1 MQAGCNKRLKGTL
14 GRAISTGWR
23 AFLWMMKIIIPVSFA
38 TSLVAWSGC
47 VDSCDFLLDPVMAL
61 VGLPSIAALP
71 LLIGILAG
79 PYGAIASMAVLPLTV
94 NEMTLIAV
102 FLLMAHN
109 LIQEGIIQG
118 NSGYHPVKATLVRLL
133 LALLTLFIAAHFV
146 DTSLPGERNPL
157 APAAQVPLPFMA
169 MAGAWLSATG
179 TLTVK
184 VFCII
189 MAIVTFQEILKDR
202 GWISPFVRSL
212 SPFLRIMGLSEK
224 VGFLWMTAVLFG
236 LSYGG
241 ALIVE
246 ETRGGALS
254 RNDLETLHLSIG
266 INHSLIEDPVLYL
279 PLGISPFWLWVPRLA
294 IAIVV
299 VRLFTIWQTV
309 RQRWRTRSVAEG

>member
-1 MQAGCNKRLKGTL
+1 MQAVCDKRLRETL

-38 TSLVAWSGC
+38 TSLLAWSGA
-47 VDSCDFLLDPVMAL
+47 VDSCDFLLEPVMAL
-61 VGLPSIAALP
+61 VDLPSIAALP

-109 LIQEGIIQG
+109 LVQEGIIQG
-118 NSGYHPVKATLVRLL
+118 NSGFHPVKATLVRLL
-133 LALLTLFIAAHFV
+133 LALFSLFIAAHFI
-146 DTSLPGERNPL
+146 DTSLTGDRNAL
-157 APAAQVPLPFMA
+157 APVAETVPPFMV
-169 MAGAWLSATG
+169 MAGAWLSTTG
-179 TLTVK
+179 TLMVK
-184 VFCII
+184 VLCII

-202 GWISPFVRSL
+202 GWISPFVRFL

-224 VGFLWMTAVLFG
+224 VGFLWMTAVIFG

-246 ETRGGALS
+246 EAKGGTLS
-254 RNDLETLHLSIG
+254 KNDLETLHLSIG
-266 INHSLIEDPVLYL
+266 INHSLIEDPILYL

-299 VRLFTIWQTV
+299 VRLFTVWQTA
-309 RQRWRTRSVAEG
+309 RERWRTRPVAQG